1 MMLGC
6 LLLFP
11 MFLLSVYL
19 PLLTFGHATAELYEF
34 PMLMT
39 IDTVNITWL
48 LFDRITIFFY

>member
-6 LLLFP
+6 LLLLP

-19 PLLTFGHATAELYEF
+19 PLLTFGQATAELYEF

-48 LFDRITIFFY
+48 LFDRITIFSC